1 MDPLCKIQTR
11 LSLSHNKVRLL
22 QVAWAHMKSNY
33 LHCGIHWNR
42 KKSCGR
48 PTVKSTWRQHLEEKA
63 GDQWLKTCSKRGR
76 KKKKIPEWSSWRE
89 QLHWNRAHAR
99 QKKRNKHLE
108 KEKKKSMYIYTHK
121 IQMRIYWQMIK
132 TQVQKFTT
140 FVPKASTSL
149 PTRFCFREYVRTVKE
164 YLIQGYC
171 GQVSVTNNL
180 TSSPVIGASWL
191 KIPF

>member
-1 MDPLCKIQTR
+1 
-11 LSLSHNKVRLL
+11 
-22 QVAWAHMKSNY
+22 
-33 LHCGIHWNR
+33 
-42 KKSCGR
+42 
-48 PTVKSTWRQHLEEKA
+48 
-63 GDQWLKTCSKRGR
+63 
-76 KKKKIPEWSSWRE
+76 
-89 QLHWNRAHAR
+89 
-99 QKKRNKHLE
+99 
-108 KEKKKSMYIYTHK
+108 MYIYTHK

-140 FVPKASTSL
+140 FVPKASTPL